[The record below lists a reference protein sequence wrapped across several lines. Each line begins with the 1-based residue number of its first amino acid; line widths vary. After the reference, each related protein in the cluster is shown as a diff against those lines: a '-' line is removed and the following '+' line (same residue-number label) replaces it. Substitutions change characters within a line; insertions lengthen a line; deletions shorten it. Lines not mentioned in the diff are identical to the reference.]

1 MNRTAKRGLCKET
14 DFSEGHNAS
23 IFTLKMEAARSSETL
38 IHGDTTK
45 KTTAG
50 DTEAAGRVGPDN
62 RTSQYEYI
70 LRVYDTEKEDWEQTA
85 DI

>member
-1 MNRTAKRGLCKET
+1 MFLRNIGILPHHYTASQLE
-14 DFSEGHNAS
+14 E
-23 IFTLKMEAARSSETL
+23 EPARSSETL